1 MARRSRIIHLIG
13 SLLAGGAESSA
24 KDLALA
30 MKRAG
35 FDVEFASITCRQD
48 NAGRAWARELGAA
61 GIPVHVGPTRRMS
74 WRTILWLARLLRAP
88 DIRIAHIHLDYVE
101 KAYFFSKLLH
111 RRRYGVL
118 RKIHDTKVP
127 GGLLGFV
134 ARHSDIPLYYSCGEA
149 AHEAFKGHVGGEQV
163 LVPNGLAFDWPPHDV
178 EHRDE
183 RVAALGFDVDK
194 THFVHVGS
202 HRGQEPATS
211 QKAIDVLIG
220 AWRERDLGKRGSV
233 LHLLGDGDLR
243 PALEAMAA
251 GDPSIVFHGVV
262 SDVPRWLSACDVF
275 VLPSRW
281 EGLPLSG
288 VEAVAAGIPCVL
300 SDIVPNRELDGAVA
314 TYFPVDDVNALGAA
328 LESQVGRRAAASP
341 EAVAAQRERW
351 GVERA
356 MQKFL
361 ELYDRLTPQE
371 EGRLAAETAGGTA
384 CRH

>member
-35 FDVEFASITCRQD
+35 LDVELASITSRQD
-48 NAGRAWARELGAA
+48 DAGRAWVRELDEA
-61 GIPVHVGPTRRMS
+61 GVPVHIGPTPATT
-74 WRTILWLARLLRAP
+74 WRTIPWLARLLRAP
-88 DIRIAHIHLDYVE
+88 DLRIAHIHLDYVE
-101 KAYFFSKLLH
+101 RAYFFARLLH

-183 RVAALGFDVDK
+183 RVGAMGLDVDR

-202 HRGQEPATS
+202 HRGERPETS
-211 QKAIDVLIG
+211 QKAVDVLIR
-220 AWRERDLGKRGSV
+220 AWRREDVGALGGV
-233 LHLLGDGDLR
+233 LHLLGDGNLR
-243 PALEAMAA
+243 GAHEELAG

-262 SDVPRWLSACDVF
+262 PDVPRWLSACDVF

-288 VEAVAAGIPCVL
+288 VEAVAAGIPCIL
-300 SDIVPNRELDGAVA
+300 SDIVSNRELDGAAASYV
-314 TYFPVDDVNALGAA
+314 PPDDEAA
-328 LESQVGRRAAASP
+328 LARELRGHVGLRAAAPP

-351 GVERA
+351 GVGRA
-356 MQKFL
+356 MRSFL
-361 ELYDRLTPQE
+361 ELYDRLAPRE
-371 EGRLAAETAGGTA
+371 EEPLAAETAGV
-384 CRH
+384 